1 MELRDVYVSGKK
13 IGQPRLIVYR
23 LTEEQ
28 ERQQEEKW
36 KKRAKKRSRVH
47 AATPTLYI
55 CIYN

>member
-36 KKRAKKRSRVH
+36 KKRAKKKESRTRRDAH
-47 AATPTLYI
+47 TLYMYI
-55 CIYN
+55 